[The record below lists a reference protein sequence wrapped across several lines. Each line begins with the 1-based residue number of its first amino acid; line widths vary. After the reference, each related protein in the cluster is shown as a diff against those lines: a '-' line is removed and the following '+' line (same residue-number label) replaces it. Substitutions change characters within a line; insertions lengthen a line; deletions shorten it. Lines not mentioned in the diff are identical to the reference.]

1 MVLTTLPGT
10 ELVAMRRAY
19 GEALVELGRDDP
31 AVVALTADVQTSDF
45 SYLFGEAFPDRYV
58 NVGIAEQCLIDVAVG
73 LANTGLV
80 PFVNTF
86 AVFMA
91 SRAVE
96 PVLTHLAY
104 GGANVKLMAGYSG
117 ISPQM
122 EGPTHH
128 AITDLAIMRAL
139 PNLAVVSPAD
149 AVAMR
154 RLLPQVRAWPGP
166 VYYRFTRQEVPL
178 LFDDAYQ
185 PQIGRAVTLREGGD
199 VTLIGVGTLVSR
211 CLWAAEALARE
222 GIEARVVEMHTL
234 KPLDEAAIADAAAA
248 TGAIVTAE
256 EHSVING
263 LGAAVAE
270 VVTDRGLGVPVKRV
284 GLQDRFA
291 GSGPYERMLDTYGMS
306 VGDVVVAAR
315 AAIGL
320 KRRSG

>member
-1 MVLTTLPGT
+1 MVVSTLPGT

-19 GEALVELGRDDP
+19 GEALVDLGRDDP

-45 SYLFGEAFPDRYV
+45 SYLFGDAYPDRYF

-104 GGANVKLMAGYSG
+104 GGANVKMMAGYSG

-139 PNLAVVSPAD
+139 PNVAVVSPAD

-178 LFDDAYQ
+178 LFNEAYQ
-185 PQIGRAVTLREGGD
+185 PEIGRAVLLREGGD
-199 VTLIGVGTLVSR
+199 VTLIGVGTLLSR
-211 CLWAAEALARE
+211 CVWAAEALARE
-222 GIEARVVEMHTL
+222 GIEARVLDLHTI
-234 KPLDEAAIADAAAA
+234 KPLDEAAILEAARL

-256 EHSVING
+256 EHSIING
-263 LGAAVAE
+263 VGAAVAE
-270 VVTDRGLGVPVKRV
+270 VVTDHGLGVPVKRV
-284 GLQDRFA
+284 GLRDRFA
-291 GSGPYERMLDTYGMS
+291 GSGPYERMLDAYGMS
-306 VGDVVVAAR
+306 VEDVMAAAR
-315 AAIGL
+315 AAVAL
-320 KRRSG
+320 KARPG